1 MPYYN
6 VKTKILNFFG
16 NFDPLIEHG
25 PHWINYIILTFI
37 TKNNRYHKGLY
48 KIWNKIIS
56 FDVKQKVKCNIML
69 GPPSEFPSVFGYL
82 IENQYTLE
90 HSNLLM
96 FNEK

>member
-1 MPYYN
+1 
-6 VKTKILNFFG
+6 
-16 NFDPLIEHG
+16 
-25 PHWINYIILTFI
+25 
-37 TKNNRYHKGLY
+37 
-48 KIWNKIIS
+48 
-56 FDVKQKVKCNIML
+56 ML